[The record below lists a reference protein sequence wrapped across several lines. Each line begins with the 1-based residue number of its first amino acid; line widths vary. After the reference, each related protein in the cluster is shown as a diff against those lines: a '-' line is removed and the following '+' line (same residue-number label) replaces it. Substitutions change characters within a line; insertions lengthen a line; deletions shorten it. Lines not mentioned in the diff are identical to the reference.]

1 MHEQWLIATQRLA
14 VEAAPVLAT
23 RTEAARWSLPL
34 SFALH
39 AGMIGLVTGLH
50 APPEPPPSVVSVEL
64 SFVAVAA
71 EPASPSEPVADSTV
85 GADTGAH
92 SEPAPEPAA
101 EPEQPSDTRSTE
113 PEMPPDV
120 ARPPVAEPQA
130 EKSPAE
136 EPPIDES
143 PVTEVSM
150 PVPSEPTKVETPP
163 PAQPPVLARRPPHS
177 PLRRTPSPTRP
188 TPAAVP
194 PADRAGATKEQTAPA
209 PAVPA
214 VQAAA
219 PAPPSSDAPP
229 KSDRE
234 AADYFGA
241 IQARLARHKVYP
253 PAARQRRQE
262 GIVLVRFTIVAD
274 GTITGWAVVEGSGH
288 GILDQAAEEM
298 IRRASPLPPIPVE
311 MGRTRIDIT
320 LPVRFALQ

>member
-1 MHEQWLIATQRLA
+1 MHEQRPIATQPLA

-50 APPEPPPSVVSVEL
+50 APPDPPPAVVSVEL
-64 SFVAVAA
+64 SFVAAAA
-71 EPASPSEPVADSTV
+71 EPA
-85 GADTGAH
+85 
-92 SEPAPEPAA
+92 AA
-101 EPEQPSDTRSTE
+101 QPSDTRNTE

-120 ARPPVAEPQA
+120 ARPPVAEPPA
-130 EKSPAE
+130 ETSPAE
-136 EPPIDES
+136 ESPIDES
-143 PVTEVSM
+143 PVAEVST
-150 PVPSEPTKVETPP
+150 PVLAEPEREETPP
-163 PAQPPVLARRPPHS
+163 PVQLPVPSRRPSHS
-177 PLRRTPSPTRP
+177 LPRRNPPPTRP
-188 TPAAVP
+188 TTAAVP
-194 PADRAGATKEQTAPA
+194 PAGRAGATEEQTAPA
-209 PAVPA
+209 PAVSA

-219 PAPPSSDAPP
+219 PAAPSPDAPL
-229 KSDRE
+229 KSDRQ

-274 GTITGWAVVEGSGH
+274 GTITGWAVVDGSGH
-288 GILDQAAEEM
+288 AILDQAAEEM
-298 IRRASPLPPIPVE
+298 IRRASPLPPIPAE

>member
-1 MHEQWLIATQRLA
+1 MHEQRPIATQPLA
-14 VEAAPVLAT
+14 VEAAPGLAS

-39 AGMIGLVTGLH
+39 AGMIGLVTGFH
-50 APPEPPPSVVSVEL
+50 APPDPPPAVVSVEL
-64 SFVAVAA
+64 SFVAAAA
-71 EPASPSEPVADSTV
+71 EPASPAEPVAESTV

-92 SEPAPEPAA
+92 SEPAPEPAVA
-101 EPEQPSDTRSTE
+101 PAQPSDTRNTE

-143 PVTEVSM
+143 PVAEVSM
-150 PVPSEPTKVETPP
+150 PVLAEPANVETRPP
-163 PAQPPVLARRPPHS
+163 VQPPVPARRPPHS
-177 PLRRTPSPTRP
+177 PLRRDPSPTRP

-194 PADRAGATKEQTAPA
+194 PAGRAGATEEQTAPT

-214 VQAAA
+214 VQTTAPAA
-219 PAPPSSDAPP
+219 PSPDAPL
-229 KSDRE
+229 KSDRQ

-262 GIVLVRFTIVAD
+262 GVVLVRFTIVAD

-288 GILDQAAEEM
+288 AILDQAAEEM
-298 IRRASPLPPIPVE
+298 IRRASPLPPIPAE

>member
-1 MHEQWLIATQRLA
+1 MHEQRLIATQPLA

-50 APPEPPPSVVSVEL
+50 APPDPSPAVVSVEL
-64 SFVAVAA
+64 SFVAAAA
-71 EPASPSEPVADSTV
+71 EPA
-85 GADTGAH
+85 
-92 SEPAPEPAA
+92 AA
-101 EPEQPSDTRSTE
+101 LAQPSDTRNTE

-120 ARPPVAEPQA
+120 SRPPVAEPPA
-130 EKSPAE
+130 ETSPAE
-136 EPPIDES
+136 ESSIDES
-143 PVTEVSM
+143 PVAEVST
-150 PVPSEPTKVETPP
+150 PVLAEPEREETPP
-163 PAQPPVLARRPPHS
+163 PVQPPVPARRPSHS
-177 PLRRTPSPTRP
+177 LPRRNPPPTRP

-194 PADRAGATKEQTAPA
+194 PAGRAGATEEQTAPA
-209 PAVPA
+209 PAAPA
-214 VQAAA
+214 VQTTAPAA
-219 PAPPSSDAPP
+219 PHPDASL
-229 KSDRE
+229 KSDRQ

-288 GILDQAAEEM
+288 AILDQAAEEM
-298 IRRASPLPPIPVE
+298 IRRASPLPPIPAE